1 MGLNWLLLVP
11 ATIVLVMSLWDGV
24 CLLAGVVFHEPP
36 ASYRQCLRARRIYY
50 LASVINYEMGQ
61 AILAWRMARDQ
72 WSDFMPA
79 VSRTVPLAYH
89 DLLVIFNF
97 GLLGAVPGTH
107 KFSVHARSG
116 CLAGLAELL
125 SLGIFPT
132 F

>member
-1 MGLNWLLLVP
+1 
-11 ATIVLVMSLWDGV
+11 
-24 CLLAGVVFHEPP
+24 
-36 ASYRQCLRARRIYY
+36 
-50 LASVINYEMGQ
+50 
-61 AILAWRMARDQ
+61 
-72 WSDFMPA
+72 MPA